1 MNDLLEKGY
10 ARRCNEIPIRNTW
23 HIPHH
28 AVLDP
33 SKPSKMC
40 SIWLQCEIW
49 RGVNKQSINHI
60 ASILISFH
68 KERVAVMPDVE
79 SVYYQVWTHVFG
91 GTSSGGCSNYAWH
104 RAAVGN
110 EDEFGKA
117 TASTLHNNYVDD
129 LLKSVGNI
137 NIAKQ
142 LVKDAISMCKSVSF
156 NHTKSVSNS
165 KTLLLSIP
173 EQPRRQ
179 GTKDQDL
186 SSDLTTDK
194 ASRTC
199 WNIED
204 DTFSFMI
211 QLDRISL
218 NKRKMLKMKS
228 SIFDPLG
235 FAAFVLNER
244 RILQSICIQ
253 NLLSDMEVNDD
264 DKKERN
270 KFTSKLKD
278 VDELCVRWYVRPDE
292 FWKILD
298 VSIHHF
304 SDASDQGYEQCSYI
318 SMVDEGGKIRLS
330 INVN

>member
-1 MNDLLEKGY
+1 M
-10 ARRCNEIPIRNTW
+10 
-23 HIPHH
+23 
-28 AVLDP
+28 
-33 SKPSKMC
+33 
-40 SIWLQCEIW
+40 
-49 RGVNKQSINHI
+49 
-60 ASILISFH
+60 
-68 KERVAVMPDVE
+68 
-79 SVYYQVWTHVFG
+79 
-91 GTSSGGCSNYAWH
+91 
-104 RAAVGN
+104 GN

-278 VDELCVRWYVRPDE
+278 VDELCVR
-292 FWKILD
+292 
-298 VSIHHF
+298 
-304 SDASDQGYEQCSYI
+304 
-318 SMVDEGGKIRLS
+318 
-330 INVN
+330 